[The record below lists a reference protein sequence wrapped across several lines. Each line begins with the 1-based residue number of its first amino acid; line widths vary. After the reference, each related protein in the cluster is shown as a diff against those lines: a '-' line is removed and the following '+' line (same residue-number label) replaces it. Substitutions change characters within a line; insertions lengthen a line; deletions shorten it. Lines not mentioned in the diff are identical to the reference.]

1 MWSAKKNSRSVS
13 SAIKGNMGS
22 ASERVRLLE
31 DGTRSK
37 NVRLSVIVGAP
48 AEQTA
53 KANVWKADHQQCEG
67 NLLSTCS

>member
-53 KANVWKADHQQCEG
+53 KANV
-67 NLLSTCS
+67 